1 MSKKQATVAEQEA
14 MGKSTPKKKLSKKE
28 KKAIAEQRSKELYQ
42 KKMRNYGV
50 GFVFSLIAV
59 AVSFLSKAE
68 TGTTL
73 WSYTQIGCY
82 ILMGIAGI
90 FLKNG
95 SKYEENAKRAKTMDM
110 IGLAFIAI
118 CIGMIIAEIV
128 AMMTM

>member
-1 MSKKQATVAEQEA
+1 MAKKQTTTAKQENA
-14 MGKSTPKKKLSKKE
+14 VNSVPKKKLTKKE

-68 TGTTL
+68 TGTMV

-82 ILMGIAGI
+82 VLMGIAGI

-118 CIGMIIAEIV
+118 CIGMIVAEIV

>member
-1 MSKKQATVAEQEA
+1 MAKKQTTVKQDTATNSV
-14 MGKSTPKKKLSKKE
+14 PKKKLSKKE

-59 AVSFLSKAE
+59 AISFLSKAE
-68 TGTTL
+68 TGSL
-73 WSYTQIGCY
+73 VWSYTQIACY
-82 ILMGIAGI
+82 VLMGVAGL

-95 SKYEENAKRAKTMDM
+95 SKYEESAKRAKTMDM

-118 CIGMIIAEIV
+118 CIGMIFAEIV
-128 AMMTM
+128 AMMAI